1 MKRYWLALLLVFS
14 AQAWAVE
21 RVVSLAPSLSEI
33 VVELGAADVLVGV
46 LDGGDR
52 PAALVNLPS
61 VGRYGQ
67 LDMERLLSLKP
78 DLILL
83 WPGSVGP
90 AQREQLRRLNIP
102 VYVAEPHNLEQ
113 LTTQVQAIAEQ
124 LDRADAGLALADQLR
139 QRLAELRQ
147 RYRRAEPLRVFYQ
160 VWNQPLYT
168 VGGEQI
174 ISDALSVC
182 GARNVFDDLKLPA
195 PQVSIESV
203 LQRDPQLILVGD
215 QAQREAWKVWPTMF
229 ERVRLVPDKGL
240 ERPSG
245 QMLEAV
251 ARLCQVIAPN
261 LGHRYRRQASS
272 HRGLHSKCGRGI
284 APDGGLRADQDFVS
298 IPVQM
303 WEGACPRWRPPSR
316 PGCWIRPSTYPFL
329 RSRLL

>member
-1 MKRYWLALLLVFS
+1 MKRYWLALLLGFS
-14 AQAWAVE
+14 VQVLAAE

-33 VVELGAADVLVGV
+33 VVELGAADLLVGV
-46 LDGGDR
+46 LDGGER
-52 PAALVNLPS
+52 PSALAQVPS

-67 LDMERLLSLKP
+67 LDMERLLSLNP

-90 AQREQLRRLNIP
+90 AQREQLQRLNIP
-102 VYVAEPHNLEQ
+102 VYVAEPHDLEQ
-113 LTTQVQAIAEQ
+113 LTRQVQAIAEQ
-124 LDRADAGLALADQLR
+124 LGRADAGLALADQLR

-174 ISDALSVC
+174 ISDALKVC
-182 GARNVFDDLKLPA
+182 GARNVFDDLTLPA

-203 LQRDPQLILVGD
+203 LQRDPHLILVGD
-215 QAQREAWKVWPTMF
+215 QAQREAWKVWPSLF

-251 ARLCQVIAPN
+251 ARLCQVIAPS
-261 LGHRYRRQASS
+261 L
-272 HRGLHSKCGRGI
+272 
-284 APDGGLRADQDFVS
+284 
-298 IPVQM
+298 
-303 WEGACPRWRPPSR
+303 
-316 PGCWIRPSTYPFL
+316 
-329 RSRLL
+329 

>member
-1 MKRYWLALLLVFS
+1 MMRRWLALLVLALS
-14 AQAWAVE
+14 AQALAAE

-33 VVELGAADVLVGV
+33 VMELGAADLLVGL
-46 LDGGDR
+46 LDGGER
-52 PAALVNLPS
+52 PAALAQVPS

-90 AQREQLRRLNIP
+90 AQRAQLQRLNIP

-113 LTTQVQAIAEQ
+113 LTTQVQAIAER
-124 LDRADAGLALADQLR
+124 LGRVDAGRQLAEPLR

-160 VWNQPLYT
+160 VWNSPLYT
-168 VGGEQI
+168 VGGGQI
-174 ISDALSVC
+174 ISDALTVC

-203 LQRDPQLILVGD
+203 LQRNPELILVSD
-215 QAQREAWKVWPTMF
+215 QAQMDAWKAWPTMAD
-229 ERVRLVPDKGL
+229 RVRQVPDKGL

-251 ARLCQVIAPN
+251 GLLCQVIAPD
-261 LGHRYRRQASS
+261 L
-272 HRGLHSKCGRGI
+272 
-284 APDGGLRADQDFVS
+284 
-298 IPVQM
+298 
-303 WEGACPRWRPPSR
+303 
-316 PGCWIRPSTYPFL
+316 
-329 RSRLL
+329 

>member
-1 MKRYWLALLLVFS
+1 MMRRWLALLVLALS
-14 AQAWAVE
+14 AQALAAE

-33 VVELGAADVLVGV
+33 VMELGAADLLVGL
-46 LDGGDR
+46 LDGGER
-52 PAALVNLPS
+52 PAALAQVPS
-61 VGRYGQ
+61 IGRYGQ

-90 AQREQLRRLNIP
+90 AQRAQLQRLNIP

-113 LTTQVQAIAEQ
+113 LTTQVQAIAER
-124 LDRADAGLALADQLR
+124 LGRADAGRQLAEQLR

-160 VWNQPLYT
+160 VWNSPLYT
-168 VGGEQI
+168 VGGGQI
-174 ISDALSVC
+174 ISDALTVC

-203 LQRDPQLILVGD
+203 LQRNPELILVSD
-215 QAQREAWKVWPTMF
+215 QAQMDAWKAWPTMAD
-229 ERVRLVPDKGL
+229 RVRQVPDKGL

-251 ARLCQVIAPN
+251 GRLCQVIAPD
-261 LGHRYRRQASS
+261 L
-272 HRGLHSKCGRGI
+272 
-284 APDGGLRADQDFVS
+284 
-298 IPVQM
+298 
-303 WEGACPRWRPPSR
+303 
-316 PGCWIRPSTYPFL
+316 
-329 RSRLL
+329 